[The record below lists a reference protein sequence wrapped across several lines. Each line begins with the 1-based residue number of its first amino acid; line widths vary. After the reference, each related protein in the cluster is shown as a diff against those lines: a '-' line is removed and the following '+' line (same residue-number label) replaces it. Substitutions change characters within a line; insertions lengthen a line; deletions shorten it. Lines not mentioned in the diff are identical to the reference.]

1 MARSRSLPSAV
12 MPALAAL
19 ALSLPLLP
27 SIGVQAA
34 SSSEPASTTP
44 SIGEA
49 LRPSTQEQIDLAE
62 HLRRKGVLFYG
73 AFWCVHC
80 FRQKNLFGQQA
91 GNRLPYVEC
100 AKDEAGMQR
109 CEAAQIKSYPTWV
122 MGSDRREGVQS
133 IEELKVWTG
142 FSPSATLP
150 PTTAPASPTPA
161 SSVPVAPR

>member
-1 MARSRSLPSAV
+1 MARFRSLPGAV

-27 SIGVQAA
+27 PLAKAA

-44 SIGEA
+44 TIGEA
-49 LRPSTQEQIDLAE
+49 LRPSSQEQIDLAE
-62 HLRRKGVLFYG
+62 HLRRKGAIFYG

-100 AKDEAGMQR
+100 AKDQVGMQR
-109 CEAAQIKSYPTWV
+109 CDAAGIKSYPTWV
-122 MGSDRREGVQS
+122 MGSDRLEGVQS
-133 IEELKVWTG
+133 LEELKAWSG
-142 FSPSATLP
+142 FSPAAAAATP
-150 PTTAPASPTPA
+150 AAGTAPAQT
-161 SSVPVAPR
+161 PVAPR